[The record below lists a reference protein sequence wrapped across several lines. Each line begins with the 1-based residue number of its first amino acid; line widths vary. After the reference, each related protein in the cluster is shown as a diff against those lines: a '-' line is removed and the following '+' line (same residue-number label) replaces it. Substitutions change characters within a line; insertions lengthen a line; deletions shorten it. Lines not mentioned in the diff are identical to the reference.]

1 MSWIQFTDGTGS
13 HWALH
18 QMNLYML
25 IREYL
30 HATAVLRRSKIVRV
44 ARYLGP
50 DDVHVETDTN
60 GLRAEKDRQAPAMYD
75 VQAKALLKHAK
86 AGLGALINMR
96 DETLE
101 AADELRKMQKQSTKE
116 LFENV
121 EKSVKRGELAVDGL
135 KLVRD
140 SSATL
145 VTVGSVFLTGGAALT
160 ALGGASVMKGG
171 FTFQDTGSVPAA
183 MIDATG
189 NFLMG
194 AIGVGTVGTAAR
206 SSVMTLRTATAVS
219 KTAFRES
226 VMKDLPTKGA
236 FMFFAAVLGGSTEL
250 TKGAITGK
258 PMEDALK
265 AAGTKMAV
273 DALSM
278 GLLGPFFDSR
288 VWPVAARLV
297 TDTFS
302 AVAGDKLVSW
312 AGEPP
317 KVKPPK
323 LESLFDVTTD
333 GARGEIFVPRHIL
346 HPIK

>member
-1 MSWIQFTDGTGS
+1 MSWIQFTDDTGKQ
-13 HWALH
+13 WALH

-30 HATAVLRRSKIVRV
+30 HATATLRRSKIVRV
-44 ARYLGP
+44 SRFIGP
-50 DDVHVETDTN
+50 DDVYVETDTN
-60 GLRAEKDRQAPAMYD
+60 GLRAEKDRQAPAMYE
-75 VQAKALLKHAK
+75 VQAKALLKNAK

-96 DETLE
+96 DETLD
-101 AADELRKMQKQSTKE
+101 AATELRKMQKKTTTE

-121 EKSVKRGELAVDGL
+121 EKSVWRKELATDGL

-140 SSATL
+140 SSATII
-145 VTVGSVFLTGGAALT
+145 TVGSVFLTGGAALT

-206 SSVMTLRTATAVS
+206 SSVMTLRSSTALA

-226 VMKDLPTKGA
+226 VMKDVPTKGA

-258 PMEDALK
+258 PIEDALK

-278 GLLGPFFDSR
+278 GLLGPILDSR
-288 VWPVAARLV
+288 AWPVAARLV
-297 TDTFS
+297 TDSFS

-317 KVKPPK
+317 KQNLPKP
-323 LESLFDVTTD
+323 ESLFDVTTD
-333 GARGEIFVPRHIL
+333 GERGERFILRHIL
-346 HPIK
+346 HPIQ